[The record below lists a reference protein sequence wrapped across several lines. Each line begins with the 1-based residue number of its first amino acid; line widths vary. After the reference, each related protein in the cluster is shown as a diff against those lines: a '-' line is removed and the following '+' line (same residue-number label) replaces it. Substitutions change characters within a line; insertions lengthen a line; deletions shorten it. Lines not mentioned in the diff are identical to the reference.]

1 LTSACTGKEWTTADP
16 TKTGPFKVKAEKGV
30 GPLAG
35 YTPDPIYGDKQQ
47 RFNIYRPDTLESSG
61 YCHPILVWSNGHTDN
76 PEQNPPD
83 CVVDSGANKWCG
95 QYLPVMQHLASHGF
109 VVIASLST
117 TTSKGDPLPSIT
129 GLNWLLEQAETS
141 TSAYYHRL
149 DTAHIGAFGHSE
161 GGMATC
167 MMAKDP
173 RFIAISTVSGTS
185 TITGL
190 HGPALFFCGGQEN
203 GVCDNTQKVV
213 DGITTQP
220 AMMINNLGSDH
231 GHWAYEGASG
241 VDLSGFAAWFRLH
254 LMGDTAQRKRFFGDN
269 CTFCTDSR
277 VKVYRNSLMTQ

>member
-1 LTSACTGKEWTTADP
+1 
-16 TKTGPFKVKAEKGV
+16 
-30 GPLAG
+30 
-35 YTPDPIYGDKQQ
+35 
-47 RFNIYRPDTLESSG
+47 
-61 YCHPILVWSNGHTDN
+61 
-76 PEQNPPD
+76 
-83 CVVDSGANKWCG
+83 
-95 QYLPVMQHLASHGF
+95 M
-109 VVIASLST
+109 
-117 TTSKGDPLPSIT
+117 
-129 GLNWLLEQAETS
+129 
-141 TSAYYHRL
+141 
-149 DTAHIGAFGHSE
+149 
-161 GGMATC
+161 GGMSTC
-167 MMAKDP
+167 KSASDP
-173 RFIAISTVSGTS
+173 RYSAIATISGTS

-190 HGPALFFCGGQEN
+190 HEPALFFCGGQEN